1 MSYIQ
6 LDVQIC
12 KVFKKE
18 SIPTGDLKIFNN
30 KNKYTAQNNQQKQDL
45 RQ

>member
-6 LDVQIC
+6 LAVQIC

-18 SIPTGDLKIFNN
+18 SIPTGDLKN
-30 KNKYTAQNNQQKQDL
+30 KKKYTAQNKQQKQDL